1 MEKAYTEIILSLMAE
16 KIMRLRD
23 EIFIY
28 SAENERLRREN
39 EDLRARTGKA
49 VSKNEQTFVFS
60 EVQNERSQMG
70 ENHDGYL

>member
-49 VSKNEQTFVFS
+49 KFINY
-60 EVQNERSQMG
+60 QN
-70 ENHDGYL
+70 